1 MSSMS
6 VAVRTAVRVPDA
18 PPALSSRPPAPIPA
32 PRDIAIDE
40 LEIRP
45 LRQPDEIARVLHLRQ
60 EIHLPSA
67 ALADPEF
74 ASREKKETSTASSP
88 DSSGAATGLE
98 PFDLFRSASA
108 WRLARNCW

>member
-6 VAVRTAVRVPDA
+6 VAARAAVRVPDA
-18 PPALSSRPPAPIPA
+18 PPAPRPPAVAPAA

-40 LEIRP
+40 LEIRH

-74 ASREKKETSTASSP
+74 ASREKKETSTVSSP
-88 DSSGAATGLE
+88 DSSGVAPGLE
-98 PFDLFRSASA
+98 PFVLFRSASV
-108 WRLARNCW
+108 WRPARSCW